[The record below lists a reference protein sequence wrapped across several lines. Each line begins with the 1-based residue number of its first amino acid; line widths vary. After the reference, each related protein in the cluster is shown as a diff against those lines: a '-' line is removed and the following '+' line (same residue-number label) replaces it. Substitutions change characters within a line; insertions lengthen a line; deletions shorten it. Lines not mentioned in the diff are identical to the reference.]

1 MSIAEFCPMG
11 MDSHL
16 GDLVETFEH
25 YGDRSNARILNN
37 LRSKLEQTE
46 ITVAYCGYV
55 SAGKSRFLNSLIG
68 KENLLPVSP
77 LPNSKNTVY
86 LRPGKQHNLGLWH
99 KSKPYTDILLHAHEQ
114 FHNLCQ
120 DANLE
125 CLELFCDIPEGLSM
139 IDTPGIDS
147 IESGRPFVML

>member
-86 LRPGKQHNLGLWH
+86 LRPDKQQNLGLWH
-99 KSKPYTDILLHAHEQ
+99 KFKPFTNMALPAREQ
-114 FHNLCQ
+114 FHTLCH
-120 DANLE
+120 DENLE
-125 CLELFCDIPEGLSM
+125 SL
-139 IDTPGIDS
+139 
-147 IESGRPFVML
+147 